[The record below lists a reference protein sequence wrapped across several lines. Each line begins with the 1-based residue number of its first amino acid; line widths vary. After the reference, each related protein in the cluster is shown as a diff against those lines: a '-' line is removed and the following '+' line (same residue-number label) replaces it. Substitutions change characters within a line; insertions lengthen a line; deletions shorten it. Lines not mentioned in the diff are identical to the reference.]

1 MLADPRHSRVLL
13 IHPARCVAY
22 EVAQY
27 SEEWLSSMSL
37 LSAAH
42 DIFGI
47 RTCVVGANDA
57 TGLAESDTFFSVADV
72 DPWRLWR
79 DGSDALSFA
88 TGEAGI
94 VFLGGAWLEEDVLIA
109 ALEAGAQG
117 YDVRVLADLS
127 VPRREADRPLAFNRL
142 ALHGIP
148 TMTVRQALLEWAL
161 SCGGPAAMGRVGQLL
176 SR

>member
-1 MLADPRHSRVLL
+1 MLADPCHSRVLL

-22 EVAQY
+22 EAAQN
-27 SEEWLSSMSL
+27 SEDWLSNVSL

-57 TGLAESDTFFSVADV
+57 TELAENGSFFSIVDD

-79 DGSDALSFA
+79 DGSHALSFA

-127 VPRREADRPLAFNRL
+127 VPRREADRPLVFNRL
-142 ALHGIP
+142 ALHGVP

-161 SCGGPAAMGRVGQLL
+161 SCEGPVAMGRVRQLL
-176 SR
+176 S